1 MSLSSGTSALAKKSA
16 LLLVRSLE
24 PIPFPSA
31 SMDGLWPVG
40 RIHNLQNTLR
50 TGNHPSTTGIDFHC
64 HPDCPCKCLEC
75 CLNNVMRVN
84 PIELADVQRH
94 LAMIHNRYEE
104 LPHQLSV
111 VSSHPL
117 GGNLQAVA

>member
-40 RIHNLQNTLR
+40 RIHNLQNPLR
-50 TGNHPSTTGIDFHC
+50 TGNHPSATGIDFHC
-64 HPDCPCKCLEC
+64 HPDCPCKCLEGGF
-75 CLNNVMRVN
+75 NDVVRVN
-84 PIELADVQRH
+84 SIKLADVQRH
-94 LAMIHNRYEE
+94 LTMIYHGDEE
-104 LPHQLSV
+104 LPY
-111 VSSHPL
+111 
-117 GGNLQAVA
+117 